1 VSCSPFRVPVA
12 RLAAAKAAVELGT
25 VPKGGRKAAK
35 AAKAAKPAK
44 SGGKAKPTK
53 GKKAKKAKG
62 GARR

>member
-1 VSCSPFRVPVA
+1 VPVA

-25 VPKGGRKAAK
+25 VPKGGRK